1 MLRSWIRQA
10 AGAALLGFVAL
21 TAVSALGQ
29 TPASPPQPT
38 VIVIADIN
46 QILRDA
52 KSAKEVQGQIDRA
65 MAGFSKQVSTSENE
79 LQKMRD
85 ELERERSALSPDA
98 FSAKTRDYQQRFDAL
113 DRSVQGQRQA
123 LQQSYNE
130 AMTKIENTALQI
142 IAQVASEHKAN
153 MVLTRA
159 AVLFAVNNLDITAE
173 VTKRLDAQLPT
184 MQVKLPV
191 PGTPPPAPAKH

>member
-1 MLRSWIRQA
+1 MLRSWFGQA
-10 AGAALLGFVAL
+10 AGAALLGFMAL
-21 TAVSALGQ
+21 TVVPAFGQ
-29 TPASPPQPT
+29 TPASPPAPT

-52 KSAKEVQGQIDRA
+52 TSAKEVQTQIDRA
-65 MAGFSKQVSTSENE
+65 MAGFSKQVSTSEND

-85 ELERERSALSPDA
+85 ELERERSTLSPDA
-98 FSAKTRDYQQRFDAL
+98 FSAKTREYQKHFDAL
-113 DRSVQGQRQA
+113 DRTVQGQRQA

-159 AVLFAVNNLDITAE
+159 AVLFVANNLDITAE
-173 VTKRLDAQLPT
+173 VTKRLDAQLPS
-184 MQVKLPV
+184 MSVKLPA
-191 PGTPPPAPAKH
+191 PGAPPPAPAKH